1 MFLFPVIYISFFLAT
16 LKSLAADKVKGIM
29 LFIIFGLPIYTTTL
43 SVTNLLGFGNWI
55 PFLQAFKEITILLFL
70 GYCILNIQTK
80 FQWLW
85 MDKIIAGFAIYA
97 FLYTLMPIG
106 SYGIGQ
112 KLLAFKSI
120 SFFPFIYFTGRL
132 INFRKINLN
141 EIFSFIGLLTVLSAL
156 VLLYELYTYTHLQSH
171 TGYALY
177 NQQYYNQDPSGNYGL
192 SWTFEIENGMKRFA
206 SFFSTPLEFS
216 AATLVATAA
225 LAALITNNDNSFRF
239 TPFTQLVLISTGA
252 TILFALSRA
261 SFASYGIIIYM
272 YAFVTNKKEII
283 KWIHR
288 GIIAVILIIAFFAIE
303 NDLIEFVINTITFS
317 NASSVGHIIEWVN
330 GIEAIAKQ
338 PLGMGLGESGRL
350 SAFEGVNTG
359 GENQFIIIG
368 VQLGLVGLILY
379 LSAYIISIKKA
390 IQTIKTQTG
399 KIRRLALFILLVK
412 IGLFI
417 PMFTAEVESYI
428 YISYTTWFLTG
439 LLFNMLAQKKEKAI
453 EQQS

>member
-1 MFLFPVIYISFFLAT
+1 MFVFPILYISFFIAT

-29 LFIIFGLPIYTTTL
+29 LFVVFALPIYTTTL
-43 SVTNLLGFGNWI
+43 SVTHLYGFTEWI
-55 PFLQAFKEITILLFL
+55 PYLQSFKEITIILFL
-70 GYCILNIQTK
+70 GYCILNIQQK
-80 FQWLW
+80 FHWQW

-97 FLYTLMPIG
+97 FLYAILPIG
-106 SYGIGQ
+106 SYGLIQ

-141 EIFSFIGLLTVLSAL
+141 EIFSFIGLLTIGAAL
-156 VLLYELYTYTHLQSH
+156 VLTYELVTYNHLQTH

-177 NQQYYNQDPSGNYGL
+177 NQHFYNQDPSGNYGL
-192 SWTFEIENGMKRFA
+192 TWTFEIENGMKRFA

-225 LAALITNNDNSFRF
+225 LAALITNNNNQIRF
-239 TPFTQLVLISTGA
+239 TPFTQLVLIGTAAS
-252 TILFALSRA
+252 IVFALSRA
-261 SFASYGIIIYM
+261 SFASYGIIVYV
-272 YAFVTNKKEII
+272 YAWVTNKKQLIKII
-283 KWIHR
+283 HWGLI
-288 GIIAVILIIAFFAIE
+288 GVIALITLFAIQ

-330 GIEAIAKQ
+330 GIEAIGRH

-368 VQLGLVGLILY
+368 VQLGLVGLGLY
-379 LSAYIISIKKA
+379 LAAYIGCIKYA
-390 IQTIKTQTG
+390 IKTIKTQTG
-399 KIRRLALFILLVK
+399 KIRRLALFVLLIK

-417 PMFTAEVESYI
+417 PLFTAEVESYI

-439 LLFNMLAQKKEKAI
+439 LLFNMKAQVLNKI
-453 EQQS
+453 N

>member
-1 MFLFPVIYISFFLAT
+1 MFLFPIIYISFFLAT
-16 LKSLAADKVKGIM
+16 LKSLAANKVKGIM
-29 LFIIFGLPIYTTTL
+29 LFVIFGLPIYTTTL
-43 SVTNLLGFGNWI
+43 SVTYLLGFGNWI
-55 PFLQAFKEITILLFL
+55 PYLQAFKEITILLFL
-70 GYCILNIQTK
+70 GYCILNMQTK
-80 FQWLW
+80 FKWQW

-97 FLYTLMPIG
+97 CLYTFLPIG
-106 SYGIGQ
+106 SYGLTQ
-112 KLLAFKSI
+112 KILAFKSI

-132 INFRKINLN
+132 FNFRKINLN
-141 EIFSFIGLLTVLSAL
+141 EVFGFIGILTVLSAL
-156 VLLYELYTYTHLQSH
+156 VLLYELFSYTHLQTY

-177 NQQYYNQDPSGNYGL
+177 NQHYYNQDPSGNYGL

-216 AATLVATAA
+216 AATLLATAA
-225 LAALITNNDNSFRF
+225 LAALITNNNNSFRF
-239 TPFTQLVLISTGA
+239 TPFTQLVLICTGA

-261 SFASYGIIIYM
+261 SLASYGIIIYT

-288 GIIAVILIIAFFAIE
+288 SIIATITIIVIFSIN
-303 NDLIEFVINTITFS
+303 NDLIEFVLNTIKFT

-330 GIEAIAKQ
+330 GIEAIAKH
-338 PLGMGLGESGRL
+338 PLGMGLGESGRI
-350 SAFEGVNTG
+350 SSFEGLNTG
-359 GENQFIIIG
+359 GENQFIIVG
-368 VQLGLVGLILY
+368 VQLGLVGLVLY
-379 LSAYIISIKKA
+379 LAAYIMSIKNA

-417 PMFTAEVESYI
+417 PMFTAEIESYI

-439 LLFNMLAQKKEKAI
+439 LLFNMLAQKKQEAV
-453 EQQS
+453 